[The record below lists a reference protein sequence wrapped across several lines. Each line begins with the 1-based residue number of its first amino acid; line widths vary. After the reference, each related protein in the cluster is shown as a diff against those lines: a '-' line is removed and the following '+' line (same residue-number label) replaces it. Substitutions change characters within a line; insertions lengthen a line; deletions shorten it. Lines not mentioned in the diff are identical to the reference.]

1 MGRCVAALLVW
12 ALLPGGSL
20 SDYQSANRKIA
31 LIENDEARPGTTVHL
46 SLSELNAWIKE
57 EVPAAVPEGV
67 RNPNLEL
74 GYGTATGS
82 ALVDF
87 LKLREA
93 KGAGTNWLM
102 ARLLEGERP
111 VRVTARIQS
120 GNGRATVDVERVEIS
135 GLAISGSALDFLIEN
150 FLLSY
155 YPEAKIGT
163 PFELGHRIERLD
175 VQPSGVGVAIGN

>member
-1 MGRCVAALLVW
+1 MGRFSAALLFW
-12 ALLPGGSL
+12 SLLLSGSPA
-20 SDYQSANRKIA
+20 DYQSAKRKIA
-31 LIENDEARPGTTVHL
+31 LIENDEVRPGTIVHL
-46 SLSELNAWIKE
+46 SVSELNAWITE
-57 EVPAAVPEGV
+57 EVPAAVPRGV
-67 RNPNLEL
+67 RNPKLEL

-93 KGAGTNWLM
+93 KSASTSWLM

-111 VRVTARIQS
+111 VRVTARILS
-120 GNGRATVDVERVEIS
+120 GSGRATVELDRVEIS
-135 GLAISGSALDFLIEN
+135 GLTISGSALDFLIEN

-163 PFELGHRIERLD
+163 PFELGHRIDRLII
-175 VQPSGVGVAIGN
+175 QPSGVGVAIGN